1 MTEFDQSKILER
13 DENLRGEISN
23 KDLIIKMLSNS
34 LSQITNYFNK
44 SDSIRCRGPTE
55 KNIDRGK
62 SELSQE
68 KSSFNPKRLQKQVII
83 MV

>member
-23 KDLIIKMLSNS
+23 KDLIIKMLSDS

-44 SDSIRCRGPTE
+44 SDSTRCRGPTE

-68 KSSFNPKRLQKQVII
+68 KSSFNPKRLQK
-83 MV
+83 

>member
-55 KNIDRGK
+55 KNSDRGK